1 MSYSGRNNLRDE
13 SDTLFAA
20 RSLWILRRHCKSCE
34 TVQVLCVCL
43 SSSSLA
49 LGRSLRSQ
57 DLLCSFRTMLYGL
70 LYRPQGVPAVSV
82 CHIPHSRQRCQLYYT
97 STERP
102 KANQPYSILLFLL
115 ANERFTK
122 LIYSVSKW
130 FHDQR
135 ATIIEF
141 QSQCNGGLLIV
152 WLFELV
158 HWAGSFVR
166 MLIFDEIQSLKQQQQ
181 KQKQQQKAWLS

>member
-13 SDTLFAA
+13 SDTLFAV

-82 CHIPHSRQRCQLYYT
+82 CHIPHSRQRCQRLYVDRT
-97 STERP
+97 PES
-102 KANQPYSILLFLL
+102 QPTLFDPVV
-115 ANERFTK
+115 F
-122 LIYSVSKW
+122 IG
-130 FHDQR
+130 QR
-135 ATIIEF
+135 AIHQINLFRFKMVSRPTRHHHRISIAM
-141 QSQCNGGLLIV
+141 QWRTAHCLIV
-152 WLFELV
+152 WIG
-158 HWAGSFVR
+158 A
-166 MLIFDEIQSLKQQQQ
+166 
-181 KQKQQQKAWLS
+181 LSWVICANVDFRWNSVAETATTTRKNNNKKLD